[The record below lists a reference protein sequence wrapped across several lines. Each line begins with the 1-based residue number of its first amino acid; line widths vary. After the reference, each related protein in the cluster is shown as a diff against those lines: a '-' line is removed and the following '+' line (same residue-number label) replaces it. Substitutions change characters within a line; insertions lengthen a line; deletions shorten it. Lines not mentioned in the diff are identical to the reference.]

1 MTDHPPSAKGD
12 PGHWIREALEHNERP
27 LMQYATRVL
36 GGDVDR
42 ARDVVQ
48 ETFLR
53 LCNQKRE
60 DVEEHLTEWLF
71 RVCRNQ
77 ALDVYRKES
86 RMSTLSDEQAKQTV
100 DANASPSSAM
110 ERDDE
115 LGLVLGCLER
125 LPDKQQEA
133 LRLKFQH
140 GLSYKEIARVT
151 EESIGNVGWLIH
163 EGIKGLRLRLSSDE
177 TMKGAQA

>member
-1 MTDHPPSAKGD
+1 MTNHTPSARGNSGD
-12 PGHWIREALEHNERP
+12 WIREALERNELP

-60 DVEEHLTEWLF
+60 DVAEHLTEWLF
-71 RVCRNQ
+71 KVCRNQ

-86 RMSTLSDEQAKQTV
+86 RMSTLSEEQAKQTV
-100 DANASPSSAM
+100 DANASPASAM
-110 ERDDE
+110 EREDE
-115 LGLVLGCLER
+115 LSLVLGCLDR
-125 LPDKQQEA
+125 LPDKQQEV

-163 EGIKGLRLRLSSDE
+163 QGIKGLRQRLAGDE
-177 TMKGAQA
+177 SMKGAEA